1 MKKLKNKIIIL
12 SLLISI
18 LILSFSTSVFA
29 SNTVNAPQ
37 EQEYTEA
44 YKKWLELSDE
54 EKKGLIMPRKYVVPY
69 VKKEYK
75 NPLLKANMLKSSLN
89 AQYSLKSV
97 IANNLV
103 IKNQQQTNSCWA
115 FAALSSLETNLALAD
130 YKKGNTSKVY
140 DFSERHMEYAT
151 SRAFANNQINSLGY
165 NRTVGSGG
173 TWDFA
178 SSYLTN
184 GTGAIDEKDMPFENN
199 ENTIDI
205 SAIQNKEVKTQV
217 YDTIEFPDYN
227 DLYLEAGGDETEEE
241 KMRAEVIN
249 EVKNH
254 IQNYGAV
261 FGSVKAGIW
270 GGLIQTVSNTT
281 GALELG
287 KGLADH
293 AVSIVGWDDEYAV
306 ENWNEFDEDDR
317 PKKPGAWIARNSWG
331 TESGK
336 DGYIYVSYEDS
347 IIPKSLSGIIK
358 AKDTIDYDNM
368 YQYDNCY
375 PNYKYFSFEDR
386 VMFGNVFTKKTN
398 ATEYLTQ
405 VSLHIPEACVCKVY
419 VNSNGTG
426 KTKKDLKPVM
436 LKTGESRKINNSGYH
451 TLEFEKP
458 IAINSNQYM
467 VAVEVESGKSSNDI
481 SCVEN
486 SNNNQNLY
494 YSILDI
500 QAGKCFLL
508 DNYKERFNNDYDSI
522 GYDYD
527 WSDWKDMSTLEN
539 HSCYT
544 TLKAFTT
551 SALYDGSLAKLEI
564 TTPPSKTSY
573 YEGDNFDKTGMVIK
587 ATYNRK
593 TNPSITLSDS
603 DYSITDGND
612 LKYGQKNVKITYE
625 GKSIEQTINV
635 EKNDVTELKIITPPT
650 KTEYKEGQPF
660 DKTGMVVEATYRNGN
675 TKTITDYEIE
685 SGNNLESNQTSVTIK
700 YADKT
705 AQQEITVKP
714 NPLIEIS
721 ITKTPNKVNYVVGQD
736 FDKTGMIVTGK
747 YQDES
752 TQEILDYIIENGEK
766 LTVDKS
772 SVTIKYKDKT
782 VEQSI
787 TVAEKTVTE
796 ISINKMPAKIKY
808 IQNGEDLDLTG
819 GTINVKYNDGS
830 IEEIALTSDSVKVSG
845 FSNKKLGKNTITIE
859 YESKTTTFDVEIIEE
874 IKPKNSNFDNIKHKI
889 NEIKAYTYSDSNKE
903 EYFIMDITVDGI
915 LRNTEN
921 DGYEYYYYLSS
932 NQNDANITDWV
943 KISEEQNSS
952 SSLTFKINS
961 KDMKNISEF
970 SNADGIYLYIK
981 EVALLGGSQSVLTSK
996 AMKLE
1001 SEVEAKFYFNDEL
1014 ITDSTFKVIDTK
1026 ETKESKK
1033 ASSSSTPTRLP
1044 NTGLTKLFL
1053 LMIVFS
1059 ITGMFFYIRYK
1070 KLSKFI
1076 K

>member
-12 SLLISI
+12 SLVMFIV
-18 LILSFSTSVFA
+18 ILSFSTSVFA

-54 EKKGLIMPRKYVVPY
+54 EKKGLIIPRKYVVPY

-173 TWDFA
+173 IWDFA

-217 YDTIEFPDYN
+217 YDTVEFPDYN
-227 DLYLEAGGDETEEE
+227 SFLIKEEE
-241 KMRAEVIN
+241 TSEIIN
-249 EVKNH
+249 QIKNH
-254 IQNYGAV
+254 IQNH
-261 FGSVKAGIW
+261 GSVMTAIKAGGTFVAQNPCI
-270 GGLIQTVSNTT
+270 SNTT
-281 GALELG
+281 GTVRLG
-287 KGLADH
+287 NGTFADH
-293 AVSIVGWDDEYAV
+293 AVAIIGWDDNYSIS
-306 ENWNEFDEDDR
+306 NWDEFDEDYR
-317 PKKPGAWIARNSWG
+317 PKNPGAWIARNSWG
-331 TESGK
+331 EEAGDSGLL
-336 DGYIYVSYEDS
+336 YISYEDETAS
-347 IIPKSLSGIIK
+347 NNMNGIVK
-358 AKDTIDYDNM
+358 ATNEVEYENI
-368 YQYDNCY
+368 YQHTYYY
-375 PNYKYFSFEDR
+375 PNTISGLYQKN
-386 VMFGNVFTKKTN
+386 MQCTVFDKKETG
-398 ATEYLTQ
+398 TEYLTQ
-405 VSLHIPEACVCKVY
+405 VSMYTNESCKCRVF
-419 VNSNGTG
+419 VNENGSG
-426 KTKKDLKPVM
+426 KDKSELKLVQ
-436 LKTGESRKINNSGYH
+436 LKEGESENLTAGYH
-451 TLEFEKP
+451 TLELAQP
-458 IAINSNQYM
+458 IKLNANQFA
-467 VAVEVESGKSSNDI
+467 VAVEVSPLDGNSAIYLGCVGKD
-481 SCVEN
+481 E
-486 SNNNQNLY
+486 NLY
-494 YSILDI
+494 SSVTVEPGRSFQLSDY
-500 QAGKCFLL
+500 
-508 DNYKERFNNDYDSI
+508 NYTYND
-522 GYDYD
+522 D
-527 WSDWKDMSTLEN
+527 WSGWKDLASEQKIGTV
-539 HSCYT
+539 
-544 TLKAFTT
+544 KAFTT
-551 SALYDGSLAKLEI
+551 SDQYDGSLAKIEI

-625 GKSIEQTINV
+625 GKSIEQAIDV

-808 IQNGEDLDLTG
+808 IQNEEDLDLTG

-874 IKPKNSNFDNIKHKI
+874 KKPKNSNFDNIKHKI